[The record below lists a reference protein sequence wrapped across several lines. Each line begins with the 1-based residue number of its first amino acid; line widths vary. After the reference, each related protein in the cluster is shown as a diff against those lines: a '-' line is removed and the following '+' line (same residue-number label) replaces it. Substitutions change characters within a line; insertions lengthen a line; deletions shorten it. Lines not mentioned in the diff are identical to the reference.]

1 MSTLNKTELVSAI
14 AERTGK
20 TKTEAKLFLD
30 ATIDTIT
37 EELVK
42 GHEINLIGFLSLKVD
57 QVAER
62 KGRNPSTGQEITIA
76 ARKAVK
82 VSVGKGLKDAVNH

>member
-1 MSTLNKTELVSAI
+1 MATINKAELTQLI

-20 TKTEAKLFLD
+20 TKAEAKAFVD
-30 ATIDTIT
+30 AFMDTIT

-42 GHEINLIGFLSLKVD
+42 GNEVGLTGFASFKVS

-62 KGRNPSTGQEITIA
+62 QGRNPLTGQPITIA
-76 ARKAVK
+76 ARKTVK
-82 VSVGKGLKDAVNH
+82 IGVGKLLKDAVNH